1 MVNYSCQPEPN
12 IYSIITVSMAAAC
25 YSTNPKVMYTTTIC
39 STSYASTSTQPHLPH
54 RLTGTATPSNPG
66 ENLFAEQRLQHING
80 HTQIGK
86 LSVRW
91 Q

>member
-54 RLTGTATPSNPG
+54 RLTG